1 MKVIRYSLPATVSAP
16 LAAVGNKSFFVRSA
30 LSAFSRSKSC
40 TPEFVRTS
48 PALNAPQMLV
58 ASKLSMKADPD
69 WYASMRRIANKV
81 VTDRP
86 RGERFSRFVAA
97 ALVWRQ
103 ARA

>member
-30 LSAFSRSKSC
+30 L
-40 TPEFVRTS
+40 
-48 PALNAPQMLV
+48 
-58 ASKLSMKADPD
+58 